1 MPSSNLLWLAMT
13 LELFAALAATCPPFS
28 FGHVCR
34 AAALWSRSNF
44 QTLLLPDAIM
54 AVIRT
59 NQRMSDFVQDRVN
72 DFFGGILEH
81 KENRK
86 FDGAAMI
93 NAQPQRSLA
102 AIEAKSPIVQ
112 AVRRQKLQGQLAD
125 FLDSMG

>member
-1 MPSSNLLWLAMT
+1 MPASDLLWFAMPMEVFLALT
-13 LELFAALAATCPPFS
+13 AACSPFS
-28 FGHVCR
+28 FRHIRLTTPHRLGTNLY
-34 AAALWSRSNF
+34 AF
-44 QTLLLPDAIM
+44 LLPDAIM
-54 AVIRT
+54 AVIRS
-59 NQRMSDFVQDRVN
+59 NQRMSDFMLDRIH
-72 DFFGGILEH
+72 DFFGRILEY